1 MLLAQKHKM
10 DAWHLIKNVL
20 LVMQQLPSEVQHH
33 IMHIKAMKS
42 ERQRYFKLSSF

>member
-10 DAWHLIKNVL
+10 DTWHLIKNVL